1 MTWLAKDQN
10 LIMLPGIWKHSRVV
24 VYPSLSHVTRANVS
38 VPKLLLVF
46 VQRFLDYTKTDIPH
60 NLKTLG
66 TCWVC
71 IEAVTSHICSRSCA
85 RGALALLFLL
95 GTTWIFGVLH
105 VVHAS
110 VVTAYLFTVSNAFQ
124 GMFIFLFL
132 CVLSRKVSN
141 VVFWS
146 TLDYMYA
153 TSVTKLVKIF
163 ILLNLWLVPLLPKC
177 STF

>member
-1 MTWLAKDQN
+1 MTWEAHPCHSAAPYPQGCPMELEHSLSVSKSLSVFAKDFLAIPKTHFPYN
-10 LIMLPGIWKHSRVV
+10 LRNLEMCWIYIAFL
-24 VYPSLSHVTRANVS
+24 TD
-38 VPKLLLVF
+38 
-46 VQRFLDYTKTDIPH
+46 RFQMY
-60 NLKTLG
+60 
-66 TCWVC
+66 
-71 IEAVTSHICSRSCA
+71 SRSCA

-141 VVFWS
+141 LLFWS
-146 TLDYMYA
+146 TLWYIHIA
-153 TSVTKLVKIF
+153 SVTKLIK
-163 ILLNLWLVPLLPKC
+163 ILLLIDLWLLPLLPKC

>member
-1 MTWLAKDQN
+1 MPPWF
-10 LIMLPGIWKHSRVV
+10 WKHISATVQQHTLKAV
-24 VYPSLSHVTRANVS
+24 PCKCNSLSDS
-38 VPKLLLVF
+38 KLLLVLSEE
-46 VQRFLDYTKTDIPH
+46 FLVIPKTHFPT
-60 NLKTLG
+60 NLRNLWMCWAYVTLTG
-66 TCWVC
+66 TFQ
-71 IEAVTSHICSRSCA
+71 IRSRSCA

-110 VVTAYLFTVSNAFQ
+110 VVTAYLFTISNAFQ

-141 VVFWS
+141 LWFWS
-146 TLDYMYA
+146 TLYTYVA
-153 TSVTKLVKIF
+153 SVTKVLKIL
-163 ILLNLWLVPLLPKC
+163 ILIDLWLVPLSPKC